1 MVVRLPN
8 RQNLMSMGF
17 EKTIFLSPPAHKNFN
32 FWVKQSCIVPKLHF
46 FASFISSYALLSWL
60 SPSLYLSPP
69 VQNFTAIT
77 ATHFVAMPKIS
88 QNLKQRRPFGGRLGD
103 RPSRRRVP
111 SLSRKSKRG
120 ILQNCTWGCLPNNF
134 CSTKFT
140 DKEVMAAEDRA

>member
-1 MVVRLPN
+1 MGCFWQPRLKKI
-8 RQNLMSMGF
+8 S
-17 EKTIFLSPPAHKNFN
+17 KTIDFN
-32 FWVKQSCIVPKLHF
+32 FWVKYWCIVPKLHF
-46 FASFISSYALLSWL
+46 FWVLAHYILFCPGFLP
-60 SPSLYLSPP
+60 PSLSPP

-120 ILQNCTWGCLPNNF
+120 F
-134 CSTKFT
+134 CKIAHGVVCRIIFVALSSQTKRWWRRRIEPSP
-140 DKEVMAAEDRA
+140 KVRSS

>member
-1 MVVRLPN
+1 MGNDPKPCSFIYVIAPLVVVQLPN

-17 EKTIFLSPPAHKNFN
+17 EN
-32 FWVKQSCIVPKLHF
+32 KQSCIVPKLHF

-60 SPSLYLSPP
+60 SPSLSPP

-120 ILQNCTWGCLPNNF
+120 F
-134 CSTKFT
+134 CKIAHGVVCRIIFVALSSQTK
-140 DKEVMAAEDRA
+140 R

>member
-1 MVVRLPN
+1 
-8 RQNLMSMGF
+8 MGCF
-17 EKTIFLSPPAHKNFN
+17 WQPWLKKISKTIDFN
-32 FWVKQSCIVPKLHF
+32 FWVKYWCIVPKLHF
-46 FASFISSYALLSWL
+46 FWVLAHYILFCPGFLP
-60 SPSLYLSPP
+60 PSLSPP